1 MKRNIVVKRI
11 LTTIGLLLAVTVC
24 VGGLAF
30 LMARRRVL
38 DFVIKKENEI
48 REVVEIETKN
58 ANCLTDNKSML
69 FETGGKMTYEAESG
83 MSGDA
88 KSGKSGEAESR
99 MSVDAESGMT
109 NETKNWETDK
119 DIYDNSPAERCES
132 IWLDKSDE
140 VFDENGV
147 CIKQVSGRSFQ
158 AHVMIVKDPSKV
170 FVGTIYPWR
179 AEGVT
184 LDELVGMNDATGGI
198 NGGLYNNSA
207 NSGGSPMGVVVEN
220 GNITYNVPGYSGL
233 YLIGFDE
240 DNTLIV
246 DNISG
251 LGSAG
256 VKEYVENNRIRDA
269 VTFLQES
276 GDPNCHFVNLVKD
289 GEACDMSGLGV
300 GLNPRT
306 VIGQRADG
314 SVIMVTADGRGA
326 CSHLGANAEQLQELM
341 IDLGAVT
348 AANLDGGSSSA
359 MYYDGK
365 YEMTSV
371 TFYYRDS
378 SWKLPTGFMVK

>member
-1 MKRNIVVKRI
+1 MKEKKTVKRI
-11 LTTIGLLLAVTVC
+11 FTVVGLFLAVTVV

-30 LMARRRVL
+30 LIARRRVL
-38 DFVIKKENEI
+38 DFVFEKENEV
-48 REVVEIETKN
+48 REVVEVDVKGANLLTESFIECEN
-58 ANCLTDNKSML
+58 
-69 FETGGKMTYEAESG
+69 ESKDDFLY
-83 MSGDA
+83 SSELCKA
-88 KSGKSGEAESR
+88 IWN
-99 MSVDAESGMT
+99 
-109 NETKNWETDK
+109 NE
-119 DIYDNSPAERCES
+119 
-132 IWLDKSDE
+132 DE
-140 VFDENGV
+140 EIFDENGV
-147 CIKQVSGRSFQ
+147 CVKEVSGQSFQ

-184 LDELVGMNDATGGI
+184 LDELVSMNDAIGGI
-198 NGGLYNNSA
+198 NGGLYSNFSNT
-207 NSGGSPMGVVVEN
+207 GGSPMGVVVEN
-220 GNITYNVPGYSGL
+220 GKITYNIPSYNGL
-233 YLIGFDE
+233 YLIGFNE
-240 DNTLIV
+240 ENNLVV

-251 LGSAG
+251 LGSNG
-256 VKEYVENNRIRDA
+256 VVEYVENNKIRDA

-289 GEACDMSGLGV
+289 GEPCNMEGLGV

-306 VIGQRADG
+306 AIGQRADG
-314 SVIMVTADGRGA
+314 SVILVTADGRGA

-341 IDLGAVT
+341 IELGAVT

-359 MYYDGK
+359 MYYDGE

>member
-1 MKRNIVVKRI
+1 MKEKKTVKRI
-11 LTTIGLLLAVTVC
+11 FTVLGLFLAVTVI

-30 LMARRRVL
+30 LIARRRVL
-38 DFVIKKENEI
+38 DFVFEKENEV
-48 REVVEIETKN
+48 REVVEVDVKGANLLTEDIFKEEKASNDDNVIENSSNNNDIDSTKD
-58 ANCLTDNKSML
+58 TVNKNSSNNN
-69 FETGGKMTYEAESG
+69 EIS
-83 MSGDA
+83 DA
-88 KSGKSGEAESR
+88 SLYSSELCKA
-99 MSVDAESGMT
+99 
-109 NETKNWETDK
+109 
-119 DIYDNSPAERCES
+119 
-132 IWLDKSDE
+132 IWNDE
-140 VFDENGV
+140 DEEIFDENGV
-147 CIKQVSGRSFQ
+147 CVKEVSGQSFQ

-184 LDELVGMNDATGGI
+184 LDELVSMNDAIGGI
-198 NGGLYNNSA
+198 NGGLYSNFSNT
-207 NSGGSPMGVVVEN
+207 GGSPMGVVVEN
-220 GNITYNVPGYSGL
+220 GKITYNIPSYNGL

-240 DNTLIV
+240 ENTLVV

-251 LGSAG
+251 LGSNG
-256 VKEYVENNRIRDA
+256 VAEYVENNKIRDA

-289 GEACDMSGLGV
+289 GEPCDMEGLGV

-306 VIGQRADG
+306 AIGQRADG
-314 SVIMVTADGRGA
+314 SVILVTADGRGA

-341 IDLGAVT
+341 IELGAVT

-359 MYYDGK
+359 MYYDGE